1 MNVVLRAR
9 ALPAVALLAAG
20 ALAACGSSSSMD
32 MSVSSSA
39 APSSAPAES
48 SAPQPSDQESSAPES
63 SAAESESSA
72 SGSSASGSSAPQPM
86 PPAEPSPADIMFA
99 QMMIPHHEQAV
110 VMSDYA
116 LENTSNPEVLALAEQ
131 IKAAQQP
138 EIEQMTSWL
147 EEWGVPVMSGM
158 DAMGAHAGHGMS
170 GMITDEQLDELA
182 GATDADFDVLYLAYM
197 IDHHEGAI
205 DMAQSVVDSQDP
217 RVAALAAAIIEA
229 QRAEIVQ
236 MQRLIAE

>member
-1 MNVVLRAR
+1 MNRSLRAL

-20 ALAACGSSSSMD
+20 VLAACGSSSSMN
-32 MSVSSSA
+32 MSASSSA
-39 APSSAPAES
+39 AQSSAPPATA
-48 SAPQPSDQESSAPES
+48 APTT
-63 SAAESESSA
+63 
-72 SGSSASGSSAPQPM
+72 
-86 PPAEPSPADIMFA
+86 PSPADVMFA

-158 DAMGAHAGHGMS
+158 DAMGAHGGHGMS
-170 GMITDEQLDELA
+170 GMLTDEQLDELA
-182 GATDADFDVLYLAYM
+182 NATDAEFDALYLAYM

-205 DMAQSVVDSQDP
+205 DMAEDVADSQDP

-229 QRAEIVQ
+229 QRAEILE
-236 MQRLIAE
+236 MQRLLGE

>member
-1 MNVVLRAR
+1 MNRSLRAL
-9 ALPAVALLAAG
+9 APPAVALLAAG
-20 ALAACGSSSSMD
+20 VLAACGSSSSMN
-32 MSVSSSA
+32 MSASSSA
-39 APSSAPAES
+39 AQS
-48 SAPQPSDQESSAPES
+48 SAPQATAAPTT
-63 SAAESESSA
+63 
-72 SGSSASGSSAPQPM
+72 
-86 PPAEPSPADIMFA
+86 PSPADVMFA

-158 DAMGAHAGHGMS
+158 DAMGAHGGHGMS
-170 GMITDEQLDELA
+170 GMLTDEQLDELA
-182 GATDADFDVLYLAYM
+182 NATDADFDALYLAYM

-205 DMAQSVVDSQDP
+205 DMAEDVADSQDP

-229 QRAEIVQ
+229 QRAEILE
-236 MQRLIAE
+236 MQRLLGQ

>member
-1 MNVVLRAR
+1 MNRSLRAL

-20 ALAACGSSSSMD
+20 TLAACGSSSSMN
-32 MSVSSSA
+32 MSASASSA
-39 APSSAPAES
+39 AQSSAPAGTD
-48 SAPQPSDQESSAPES
+48 APT
-63 SAAESESSA
+63 
-72 SGSSASGSSAPQPM
+72 
-86 PPAEPSPADIMFA
+86 PSPADVMFA

-116 LENTSNPEVLALAEQ
+116 LENTSTPEVLALAEQ

-158 DAMGAHAGHGMS
+158 DAMGAHGGHGMS
-170 GMITDEQLDELA
+170 GMLTDEQLDELA
-182 GATDADFDVLYLAYM
+182 NATDADFDALYLAYM

-205 DMAQSVVDSQDP
+205 DMADDVADSQDP

-229 QRAEIVQ
+229 QRAEIVE
-236 MQRLIAE
+236 MQRLLGQ

>member
-1 MNVVLRAR
+1 MNRSLRAL

-20 ALAACGSSSSMD
+20 TLAACGSSSSMN
-32 MSVSSSA
+32 MSASSSA
-39 APSSAPAES
+39 AQSSAPPATA
-48 SAPQPSDQESSAPES
+48 APAT
-63 SAAESESSA
+63 
-72 SGSSASGSSAPQPM
+72 
-86 PPAEPSPADIMFA
+86 PSPADVMFA

-158 DAMGAHAGHGMS
+158 DAMGAHGGHGMS
-170 GMITDEQLDELA
+170 GMLTDEQLDELA
-182 GATDADFDVLYLAYM
+182 NATDADFDALYLAYM

-205 DMAQSVVDSQDP
+205 DMAEDVADSQDP
-217 RVAALAAAIIEA
+217 RVAALAAAIVEA
-229 QRAEIVQ
+229 QRAEILE
-236 MQRLIAE
+236 MQRLLGE

>member
-1 MNVVLRAR
+1 MN
-9 ALPAVALLAAG
+9 
-20 ALAACGSSSSMD
+20 
-32 MSVSSSA
+32 MSASASSA
-39 APSSAPAES
+39 AQSSAPAGTD
-48 SAPQPSDQESSAPES
+48 APT
-63 SAAESESSA
+63 
-72 SGSSASGSSAPQPM
+72 
-86 PPAEPSPADIMFA
+86 PSPADVMFA

-116 LENTSNPEVLALAEQ
+116 LENTSTPEVLALAEQ

-158 DAMGAHAGHGMS
+158 DAMGAHGGHGMS
-170 GMITDEQLDELA
+170 GMLTDEQLDELA
-182 GATDADFDVLYLAYM
+182 NARDADFDALYLAYM

-205 DMAQSVVDSQDP
+205 DMADDVADSQDP

-229 QRAEIVQ
+229 QRAEIVE
-236 MQRLIAE
+236 MQRLLGQ

>member
-1 MNVVLRAR
+1 MNRSLRAL

-20 ALAACGSSSSMD
+20 TLAACGSSSSMN
-32 MSVSSSA
+32 MSASASSA
-39 APSSAPAES
+39 AQSSAPAGTD
-48 SAPQPSDQESSAPES
+48 APT
-63 SAAESESSA
+63 
-72 SGSSASGSSAPQPM
+72 
-86 PPAEPSPADIMFA
+86 PSPADVMFA

-116 LENTSNPEVLALAEQ
+116 LENTSTPEVLALAEQ

-158 DAMGAHAGHGMS
+158 DAMGAHGGHGMS
-170 GMITDEQLDELA
+170 GMLTDEQLDELA
-182 GATDADFDVLYLAYM
+182 NARDADFDALYLAYM

-205 DMAQSVVDSQDP
+205 DMADDVADSQDP

-229 QRAEIVQ
+229 QRAEIVE
-236 MQRLIAE
+236 MQRLLGQ

>member
-1 MNVVLRAR
+1 MNRSLRAL

-20 ALAACGSSSSMD
+20 VLAACGSSSSMN
-32 MSVSSSA
+32 MSASSSA
-39 APSSAPAES
+39 AQSSAPPATA
-48 SAPQPSDQESSAPES
+48 APAT
-63 SAAESESSA
+63 
-72 SGSSASGSSAPQPM
+72 
-86 PPAEPSPADIMFA
+86 PSPADVMFA

-158 DAMGAHAGHGMS
+158 DAMGAHGGHGMS
-170 GMITDEQLDELA
+170 GMLTDEQLDELA
-182 GATDADFDVLYLAYM
+182 NATDAEFDALYLAYM

-205 DMAQSVVDSQDP
+205 DMAEDVADSQDP

-229 QRAEIVQ
+229 QRAEILE
-236 MQRLIAE
+236 MQRLLGE

>member
-1 MNVVLRAR
+1 MRKCITLSS
-9 ALPAVALLAAG
+9 L
-20 ALAACGSSSSMD
+20 ALAIALSACG
-32 MSVSSSA
+32 
-39 APSSAPAES
+39 
-48 SAPQPSDQESSAPES
+48 
-63 SAAESESSA
+63 
-72 SGSSASGSSAPQPM
+72 GSSDSSDSSIDSSTEASVTSSDFNDG
-86 PPAEPSPADIMFA
+86 DIMFA

>member
-1 MNVVLRAR
+1 MNRSLRAL

-20 ALAACGSSSSMD
+20 VLAACGSSSSMN
-32 MSVSSSA
+32 MSASSSA
-39 APSSAPAES
+39 AQSSAPPATA
-48 SAPQPSDQESSAPES
+48 APTT
-63 SAAESESSA
+63 
-72 SGSSASGSSAPQPM
+72 
-86 PPAEPSPADIMFA
+86 PSPADVMFA

-158 DAMGAHAGHGMS
+158 DAMGAHGGHGMS
-170 GMITDEQLDELA
+170 GMLTDEQLDELA
-182 GATDADFDVLYLAYM
+182 NATDADFDALYLAYM

-205 DMAQSVVDSQDP
+205 DMAEDVADSQDP

-229 QRAEIVQ
+229 QRAEILE
-236 MQRLIAE
+236 MQRLLGQ

>member
-1 MNVVLRAR
+1 MNHAFR
-9 ALPAVALLAAG
+9 ALALPVVALLAAG
-20 ALAACGSSSSMD
+20 TLAACGSSSSMN
-32 MSVSSSA
+32 MSASASSA
-39 APSSAPAES
+39 AQSSAPAGTD
-48 SAPQPSDQESSAPES
+48 APT
-63 SAAESESSA
+63 
-72 SGSSASGSSAPQPM
+72 
-86 PPAEPSPADIMFA
+86 PSPADVMFA

-116 LENTSNPEVLALAEQ
+116 LENTSTPEVLALAEQ

-158 DAMGAHAGHGMS
+158 DAMGAHGGHGMS
-170 GMITDEQLDELA
+170 GMLTDEQLDELA
-182 GATDADFDVLYLAYM
+182 NARDADFDALYLAYM

-205 DMAQSVVDSQDP
+205 DMADDVADSQDP

-229 QRAEIVQ
+229 QRAEIVE
-236 MQRLIAE
+236 MQRLLGQ

>member
-1 MNVVLRAR
+1 MNRSLRAL

-20 ALAACGSSSSMD
+20 VLAACGSSSSMN
-32 MSVSSSA
+32 MSASSSA
-39 APSSAPAES
+39 AQSSAPPATA
-48 SAPQPSDQESSAPES
+48 APAT
-63 SAAESESSA
+63 
-72 SGSSASGSSAPQPM
+72 
-86 PPAEPSPADIMFA
+86 PSPADVMFA

-158 DAMGAHAGHGMS
+158 DAMGAHGGHGMS
-170 GMITDEQLDELA
+170 GMLSDEQLDELA
-182 GATDADFDVLYLAYM
+182 NATDAEFDALYLAYM

-205 DMAQSVVDSQDP
+205 DMAEDVADSQDP

-229 QRAEIVQ
+229 QRAEILE
-236 MQRLIAE
+236 MQRLLGE

>member
-1 MNVVLRAR
+1 MNRSLRAL

-20 ALAACGSSSSMD
+20 TLAACGSSSSMN
-32 MSVSSSA
+32 MSPSASSA
-39 APSSAPAES
+39 AQSSAPAGTD
-48 SAPQPSDQESSAPES
+48 APTPPTPSL
-63 SAAESESSA
+63 
-72 SGSSASGSSAPQPM
+72 
-86 PPAEPSPADIMFA
+86 ADVMFA

-116 LENTSNPEVLALAEQ
+116 LENTSTPEVLALAEQ

-158 DAMGAHAGHGMS
+158 DAMGAHGGHGMS
-170 GMITDEQLDELA
+170 GMLTDEQLDELA
-182 GATDADFDVLYLAYM
+182 NATDAEFDALYLAYM

-205 DMAQSVVDSQDP
+205 DMADDVADSQDP

-229 QRAEIVQ
+229 QRAEIVE
-236 MQRLIAE
+236 MQRLLGQ

>member
-1 MNVVLRAR
+1 MNRSLRAL

-20 ALAACGSSSSMD
+20 TLAACGSSSSMN
-32 MSVSSSA
+32 MSASASSA
-39 APSSAPAES
+39 AQSSAPAGTD
-48 SAPQPSDQESSAPES
+48 APT
-63 SAAESESSA
+63 
-72 SGSSASGSSAPQPM
+72 
-86 PPAEPSPADIMFA
+86 PSPADVMFA

-116 LENTSNPEVLALAEQ
+116 LENTSTPEVLALAEQ

-158 DAMGAHAGHGMS
+158 DAMGAHGGHGMS
-170 GMITDEQLDELA
+170 GMLTDEQLDELA
-182 GATDADFDVLYLAYM
+182 NATDAEFDALYLAYM

-205 DMAQSVVDSQDP
+205 DMADDVADSQDP

-229 QRAEIVQ
+229 QRAEIVE
-236 MQRLIAE
+236 MQRLLGQ

>member
-32 MSVSSSA
+32 MSVSSRA
-39 APSSAPAES
+39 APSSAPA
-48 SAPQPSDQESSAPES
+48 ESSAPES

-86 PPAEPSPADIMFA
+86 PPAEPSPADIMFG

-236 MQRLIAE
+236 MQRLIEE

>member
-1 MNVVLRAR
+1 MNRSIRAL

-20 ALAACGSSSSMD
+20 TLAACGSSSSMN
-32 MSVSSSA
+32 MSASASSA
-39 APSSAPAES
+39 AQSSAPAGTD
-48 SAPQPSDQESSAPES
+48 APT
-63 SAAESESSA
+63 
-72 SGSSASGSSAPQPM
+72 
-86 PPAEPSPADIMFA
+86 PSPADVMFA

-116 LENTSNPEVLALAEQ
+116 LENTSTPEVLALAEQ

-158 DAMGAHAGHGMS
+158 DAMGAHGGHGMS
-170 GMITDEQLDELA
+170 GMLTDEQLDELA
-182 GATDADFDVLYLAYM
+182 NATEADFDALYLAYM

-205 DMAQSVVDSQDP
+205 DMAQGVVDSQDP

-229 QRAEIVQ
+229 QRAEIVE
-236 MQRLIAE
+236 MQRLLGQ

>member
-1 MNVVLRAR
+1 MNRSIRAL

-20 ALAACGSSSSMD
+20 TLAACGSSSSMN
-32 MSVSSSA
+32 MSASASSA
-39 APSSAPAES
+39 AQSSAPAGTD
-48 SAPQPSDQESSAPES
+48 APT
-63 SAAESESSA
+63 
-72 SGSSASGSSAPQPM
+72 
-86 PPAEPSPADIMFA
+86 PSPADVMFA

-116 LENTSNPEVLALAEQ
+116 LENTSTPEVLALAEQ

-158 DAMGAHAGHGMS
+158 DAMGAHGGHGMS
-170 GMITDEQLDELA
+170 GMLTDEQLDELA
-182 GATDADFDVLYLAYM
+182 NATDADFDALYLAYM

-205 DMAQSVVDSQDP
+205 DMADDVADSQDP

-229 QRAEIVQ
+229 QRAEIVE
-236 MQRLIAE
+236 MQRLLGQ

>member
-1 MNVVLRAR
+1 RAL

-20 ALAACGSSSSMD
+20 TLAACGSTTPMD
-32 MSVSSSA
+32 TT
-39 APSSAPAES
+39 APSSTAPS
-48 SAPQPSDQESSAPES
+48 STPQST
-63 SAAESESSA
+63 AA
-72 SGSSASGSSAPQPM
+72 G
-86 PPAEPSPADIMFA
+86 PPVMPSPADAMFA

-116 LENTSNPEVLALAEQ
+116 LANTSNPEVLALAEQ

-158 DAMGAHAGHGMS
+158 DAMGAHGGHGMS
-170 GMITDEQLDELA
+170 GMLTDEQLDELA
-182 GATDADFDVLYLAYM
+182 DASDAEFDALYLAYM

-205 DMAQSVVDSQDP
+205 DMAQGVVDSQDP

-229 QRAEIVQ
+229 QRAEIVE
-236 MQRLIAE
+236 MQRLLGE